1 MNSCFKLVSFYIL
14 IFTCL
19 YIIYQLFT
27 FEISESKKC
36 KQRRINKIQNNIN
49 NDLFNGVNIFR
60 IRIIFGMIFLIFL
73 NYNFYF
79 NQKINR

>member
-1 MNSCFKLVSFYIL
+1 MDSCFKLVSFYIL

-27 FEISESKKC
+27 FEINESKQC
-36 KQRRINKIQNNIN
+36 KQRRKIIQNNN
-49 NDLFNGVNIFR
+49 LLNGVNIFR
-60 IRIIFGMIFLIFL
+60 MRIIFGMIFLIFL

-79 NQKINR
+79 NQKNK

>member
-1 MNSCFKLVSFYIL
+1 MDSCFKLVSFYIL

-27 FEISESKKC
+27 FEINESKQC
-36 KQRRINKIQNNIN
+36 KQRRKIIQNNN
-49 NDLFNGVNIFR
+49 LFNGVNIFR

-79 NQKINR
+79 NQKNI

>member
-1 MNSCFKLVSFYIL
+1 MGSCFKLVSFYIL

-27 FEISESKKC
+27 FEISENKQS
-36 KQRRINKIQNNIN
+36 KQRRINKIQN

-60 IRIIFGMIFLIFL
+60 MRIIFGMIFLIFL

-79 NQKINR
+79 NQKNK